1 MNIAAI
7 KCSAG
12 LNLGNNFINAGG
24 KAVLRKLFPDAN
36 REYFEFYD
44 SCLPQWNSTDILT
57 PHTIDHI
64 RNTHDVIYV
73 FAGSA
78 GGKAMFDSFFEPL
91 NEIGVPFVPIGIGC
105 DGGYEEEDVVYI
117 NRINSLSN
125 CAKLVTRDPK
135 TYEFIENKENVMSGV
150 DLAFFAKHH
159 YGNVK
164 QNSDYRY
171 AVINYEPHGILD
183 LDEAFKLKNQ
193 IYNAFDKVYFIE
205 NTVAPSRKDIPD
217 YIQIGYDKDLWRFY
231 ANASLVVTT
240 RIHSCVC
247 SISNEVDFIY
257 LGNHDVGGKKGRNTL
272 FNSFGITLKYNELY
286 NSAEYQEQ
294 INTVKDKYLTQLKG
308 FLNE

>member
-44 SCLPQWNSTDILT
+44 SCLPQWKSGEILT

-64 RNTHDVIYV
+64 KNTHDVIYV

-78 GGKAMFDSFFEPL
+78 GGTTMYEYFFKPL
-91 NEIGVPFVPIGIGC
+91 NDIGVPFIPIGIGC
-105 DGGYEEEDVVYI
+105 EGSYNEEERAAI
-117 NRINSLSN
+117 NNIRNLDN
-125 CAKLVTRDPK
+125 CVKLVTRDPK
-135 TYEFIENKENVMSGV
+135 TYDFIDNKDGVLSGI
-150 DLAFFAKHH
+150 DMAFFAKDH
-159 YGNVK
+159 YGDVK

-171 AVINYEPHGILD
+171 AVVNYEPYGSLVLD
-183 LDEAFKLKNQ
+183 VAFNLQ
-193 IYNAFDKVYFIE
+193 QQLSSDFDKVYLIE
-205 NTVAPSRKDIPD
+205 NTVAASRKDIPD
-217 YIQIGYDKDLWRFY
+217 YVQIGYDKDLWRFY

-247 SISNEVDFIY
+247 SLSNGVDFIY
-257 LGNHDVGGKKGRNTL
+257 LGNHDVGGEKGRNTL
-272 FNSFGITLKYNELY
+272 FNSIGLILNLNEVY
-286 NSAEYQEQ
+286 ESSKYQEQ
-294 INTVKDKYLTQLKG
+294 VNTAKEQYIVQLKG